1 MDLYEIFSIVKD
13 RMDESGQ
20 NVRLAECDPEA
31 EVFIISGRDRKTGKS
46 FCFSG
51 RIAGEDTYA

>member
-1 MDLYEIFSIVKD
+1 
-13 RMDESGQ
+13 MDEIGQ
-20 NVRLAECDPEA
+20 DVRLAECDPEA

-51 RIAGEDTYA
+51 RIAGEDKYA